1 LGLTFLRRPEKNPRR
16 LGILPGAFN
25 PPTRAHMAL
34 ARAALAVVDEALFI
48 LPRTLPHK
56 DYSGVSFEDRL
67 ILVGMAIREEPR
79 FSLATSEG
87 GLFIDIARECREAYG
102 PNARLSFLCGR
113 DAAERIVA
121 WDYGTRGTLKTMLEE
136 FDMLVAA
143 RQGSYM
149 PPADYRDRIRSLEVG
164 EDCDHIAATE
174 VRHRI
179 LSAEPWQHLVPEII
193 AEPIGDLYGR
203 LLR

>member
-1 LGLTFLRRPEKNPRR
+1 
-16 LGILPGAFN
+16 
-25 PPTRAHMAL
+25 MAL
-34 ARAALAVVDEALFI
+34 ARAALGVVDEVLFI
-48 LPRTLPHK
+48 LPRRLPHK
-56 DYSGVSFEDRL
+56 DYSGVSFDDRL

-87 GLFIDIARECREAYG
+87 GLFIDIARECRVAYG
-102 PNARLSFLCGR
+102 PETKLSFLCGR

-121 WDYGTRGTLKTMLEE
+121 WDYGTEGALKTMLEE
-136 FDMLVAA
+136 FDMLVAD
-143 RQGSYM
+143 RQGSYT
-149 PPADYRDRIRSLEVG
+149 PPAEHSDRIHTLEVD

-179 LSAEPWQHLVPEII
+179 LSAEPWQHLVPDTI
-193 AEPIGDLYGR
+193 AEPIGELYGR

>member
-1 LGLTFLRRPEKNPRR
+1 MIPAR

-25 PPTRAHMAL
+25 PPTRAHLAL
-34 ARAALAVVDEALFI
+34 ARAALEVVDEVLFI
-48 LPRTLPHK
+48 LPRRLPHK
-56 DYSGVSFEDRL
+56 EYSGVSFEDRL
-67 ILVGMAIREEPR
+67 ALVGLAIGSEPR
-79 FSLATSEG
+79 FSAAASDG

-102 PNARLSFLCGR
+102 PVPKLSFLCGR

-121 WDYGTRGTLKTMLEE
+121 WDYGSSDTLKEMLEE
-136 FDMLVAA
+136 FEMLVAA
-143 RQGSYM
+143 RQGSYT
-149 PPADYRDRIRSLEVG
+149 PPPDFRDRIHPLEVG

-179 LSAEPWQHLVPEII
+179 RSAEPWQHLVPEII
-193 AEPIGDLYGR
+193 TAPVGDLYGR